1 MPVKIGMMSFAHMHS
16 FSYASAVNEIADAQL
31 VGIADHDADRAREMA
46 DTFKTRA
53 FSGYR
58 ELLAQ
63 EIDAV
68 IIGSENIRHPELATM
83 AARAGKHVLCEKPI
97 ATTVADAQAMIDVCK
112 ANSVQLMTAF
122 PCRFSPAMVRV
133 RQLVDEG
140 AIGEVLAIKGTNRG
154 RMPGGWF
161 VEKDKSGGGAVIDHT
176 VHVADLMRWTLRSE
190 PAEVYAEISN
200 SMHHQEYDDVGSLTI
215 TFDNGVFTTLDT
227 SWSRPKSFPTWGDV
241 TMEITGT
248 NGVVS
253 MDMFAQDFAL
263 YSDKTMSTSWVGWG
277 SNIDLLMVQDFVS
290 RVAAGEPVSVTG
302 EDGLHAV
309 EVALG
314 AYRSYEAGAPV
325 RLPLGA

>member
-1 MPVKIGMMSFAHMHS
+1 
-16 FSYASAVNEIADAQL
+16 
-31 VGIADHDADRAREMA
+31 
-46 DTFKTRA
+46 
-53 FSGYR
+53 
-58 ELLAQ
+58 
-63 EIDAV
+63 
-68 IIGSENIRHPELATM
+68 
-83 AARAGKHVLCEKPI
+83 
-97 ATTVADAQAMIDVCK
+97 
-112 ANSVQLMTAF
+112 
-122 PCRFSPAMVRV
+122 
-133 RQLVDEG
+133 
-140 AIGEVLAIKGTNRG
+140 
-154 RMPGGWF
+154 MPGGWF

-263 YSDKTMSTSWVGWG
+263 YSDKTMSASWVGWG